1 VPRVDPKSEL
11 NIPAGHQRIKIKNLS
26 QTKAGACNVF
36 IDENS
41 TNVQLAANES
51 KYVDLYDNSAILDNT
66 GSTELEVTYE

>member
-1 VPRVDPKSEL
+1 MPNVEPKGQL
-11 NIPAGHQRIKIKNLS
+11 NIPAGHQQIRIRNLS

-41 TNVQLAANES
+41 TNVQLAANET
-51 KYVDLYDNSAILDNT
+51 KNVHLHGNAATLDNT